1 MNIVIAPPIRKKYEK
16 DISSLFPGASLF
28 YLEDMDEEKRKEA
41 LEKAD
46 VVLSRNITGDIR
58 KEELPLLAK
67 PAMVQTTR
75 TGVDHL
81 DFRTLPKG
89 IRLYCNAGGWARGIA
104 ESACGMII
112 ALNRCLREQL
122 YDLQRGEFH
131 ILGYH
136 QKLLS
141 EETVLIAGFGGIGQ
155 AVAEVLHPFH
165 CRLTAISRHLPK
177 SPLLAKAYTM
187 DDLEEAV
194 KEADVLVLALP
205 FSKETEGIISR
216 HILSLM
222 KEDSM
227 VVDVARARL
236 IDRKALLDKVKNNP
250 RFHVAMDVWWEE
262 NEAYPKDGDP
272 LLAYPNVLGSAHNA
286 EMSSTAHREALM
298 NALRN
303 IRAFLD
309 GKPVKGKVHREEYE
323 REN

>member
-1 MNIVIAPPIRKKYEK
+1 MNIVIAPPIKETYEK
-16 DISSLFPGASLF
+16 DVQALFPDAALF
-28 YLEDMDEEKRKEA
+28 WLEDLDEEKRKKA

-46 VVLSRNITGDIR
+46 VVLSRNIVGDIR
-58 KEELPLLAK
+58 KDEIPLLAK

-81 DFRTLPKG
+81 DFQKLPKD
-89 IRLYCNAGGWARGIA
+89 IRLYCNSGGWARGIA

-122 YDLQRGEFH
+122 QDLQQGKFH

-141 EETVLIAGFGGIGQ
+141 EQTVLIAGFGGIGQ
-155 AVAEVLHPFH
+155 ALAEVLFPFH

-177 SPLLAKAYTM
+177 SPLLDKAYTM
-187 DDLEEAV
+187 DQLEEAV

-205 FSKETEGIISR
+205 FTKETEGLISR
-216 HILSLM
+216 PILSLM
-222 KEDSM
+222 KEDSLL
-227 VVDVARARL
+227 VDVARAQL
-236 IDRKALLDKVKNNP
+236 IDRAALLDKVKNNP

-262 NEAYPKDGDP
+262 NEAYPKGGDP
-272 LLAYPNVLGSAHNA
+272 LLTYPNVIGSAHNA

-298 NALRN
+298 NALHN

-309 GKPVKGKVHREEYE
+309 GKPVKGKVNREEY
-323 REN
+323 RR

>member
-1 MNIVIAPPIRKKYEK
+1 MNIVIAPPIKETYEK
-16 DISSLFPGASLF
+16 DIRTLFPDAALF
-28 YLEDMDEEKRKEA
+28 WLEELDEEKRKKA

-46 VVLSRNITGDIR
+46 VVLSRNIVGDIR
-58 KEELPLLAK
+58 KEEIPLLAK

-81 DFRTLPKG
+81 DFKKLPKD
-89 IRLYCNAGGWARGIA
+89 IHLYCNSGGWARGIA

-122 YDLQRGEFH
+122 QDLQQGKFH

-141 EETVLIAGFGGIGQ
+141 EQTVLIAGFGGIGQ
-155 AVAEVLHPFH
+155 ALAEVLSPFH

-177 SPLLAKAYTM
+177 SPLLDKAYTM
-187 DDLEEAV
+187 DQLEEAV

-205 FSKETEGIISR
+205 FTKETEGLISR

-222 KEDSM
+222 KEDSLL
-227 VVDVARARL
+227 VDVARAQL
-236 IDRKALLDKVKNNP
+236 IDREALLDKVKNNP

-272 LLAYPNVLGSAHNA
+272 LLAYPNVIGSAHNA

-298 NALRN
+298 NALHN

-309 GKPVKGKVHREEYE
+309 GKPVKGKVNRMEYE
-323 REN
+323 A

>member
-1 MNIVIAPPIRKKYEK
+1 
-16 DISSLFPGASLF
+16 
-28 YLEDMDEEKRKEA
+28 
-41 LEKAD
+41 
-46 VVLSRNITGDIR
+46 
-58 KEELPLLAK
+58 
-67 PAMVQTTR
+67 MVQTTR

-165 CRLTAISRHLPK
+165 CHLTAISRHLPK

-236 IDRKALLDKVKNNP
+236 IDRKALLDKVKIIPVSMWPWMCGGRKMKPIP
-250 RFHVAMDVWWEE
+250 RMET
-262 NEAYPKDGDP
+262 PSLP
-272 LLAYPNVLGSAHNA
+272 TPMCLAAPI
-286 EMSSTAHREALM
+286 MR
-298 NALRN
+298 
-303 IRAFLD
+303 
-309 GKPVKGKVHREEYE
+309 K
-323 REN
+323 